1 MTIKIFMMAALACAT
16 PATARAANQ
25 VSLSSAVFVE
35 KDRADAQGRRS
46 IVLEAPRMVTPGD
59 KLVFMLS
66 YRNTGN
72 HPANDFIV
80 TNPLPQAVSYQ
91 GTPDAGAFVSVD
103 GGATW
108 GTLGQLRVKERNGY
122 VRGARPEDVTHVR
135 WTLKQAIPAGSTG
148 KLMFRGIVK

>member
-1 MTIKIFMMAALACAT
+1 MAALACAA
-16 PATARAANQ
+16 PGAALAANQ

-35 KDRADAQGRRS
+35 KDRADSRGRRS
-46 IVLEAPRMVTPGD
+46 IVLESPRMVTPGD
-59 KLVFMLS
+59 RLVFMLS
-66 YRNTGN
+66 YRNNGSR
-72 HPANDFIV
+72 PATDFIV

-91 GTPDAGAFVSVD
+91 GTPDAGAIVSVD
-103 GGATW
+103 GGANW
-108 GTLGQLRVKERNGY
+108 GTIGQLRVKDRNGY